1 MSPTGDI
8 PPTKTSNPF
17 PLARLSITEGWA
29 GGFSVPNQM
38 NTLTLTISELKSIL
52 TGLGK
57 VIPRHGLPVLQHLRL
72 IRDDAGIVS
81 IHAMDLDCCASY
93 RFPQPMAGPLMDFL
107 VPFEPLNRILRSA
120 KGQVSLLWD
129 KHTVIVRTFV
139 GQSPIDQRLDTKPVE
154 EWPALPAITA
164 LPIPLTGDAIVAIRE
179 AMDFASE
186 DCTRIVLNSVH
197 LDVSNP
203 EAHYVVGTNGRA
215 LFSANS
221 FKFPLKESVSIPTHK
236 FWLWNGLPLQ
246 SSTLIVQPPTKTE
259 EVGWLKFQFGDWT
272 FTTKQQVGTYPNW
285 RQVVPNQFNLTLDF
299 SEDAVTAVLLAV
311 PNLPN
316 ADEQNKPVTLRVTQK
331 QVFLEAHPAS
341 IPVPGVSI
349 DGNPVTICF
358 NREYLVQCLKIGL
371 TTIELTDE
379 LSPLVFTKAGK
390 RAVVMPLRGAEAPP
404 APEPQPETPPVTPEP
419 PATPEPSTKEETTT
433 MANATEPT
441 PESPI
446 KEALRRV
453 DEIKEDLKQVL
464 RDLTDT
470 YAFLKQ
476 VEREKKASDKEIE
489 SIRAKLRDL
498 QNVKI

>member
-1 MSPTGDI
+1 
-8 PPTKTSNPF
+8 
-17 PLARLSITEGWA
+17 
-29 GGFSVPNQM
+29 
-38 NTLTLTISELKSIL
+38 
-52 TGLGK
+52 
-57 VIPRHGLPVLQHLRL
+57 
-72 IRDDAGIVS
+72 
-81 IHAMDLDCCASY
+81 MDLDCCASY
-93 RFPQPMAGPLMDFL
+93 RFPQPIEGPIMDFL

-120 KGQVSLLWD
+120 KGQVALLLD

-139 GQSPIDQRLDTKPVE
+139 GQSPIDQRLDTKPVD
-154 EWPALPAITA
+154 EWPTLPAISA
-164 LPIPLTGDAIVAIRE
+164 LPIPLTGDAIAAIRE

-186 DCTRIVLNSVH
+186 DSTRIVLNSVH

-221 FKFPLKESVSIPTHK
+221 FKFPLKESISIPTHK

-246 SSTLIVQPPTKTE
+246 SSTLIVQPASKTE
-259 EVGWLKFQFGDWT
+259 DVGWLKFQIGDWT

-316 ADEQNKPVTLRVTQK
+316 SDEQNKPVTLRVTKK

-349 DGNPVTICF
+349 DGNPVTIRF

-390 RAVVMPLRGAEAPP
+390 RAVVMPLRNGEAHVTNAAADQ
-404 APEPQPETPPVTPEP
+404 APEPTPQPQPANETPAPTP
-419 PATPEPSTKEETTT
+419 TKEETKPVSTT
-433 MANATEPT
+433 PATETNTT
-441 PESPI
+441 PESPL
-446 KEALRRV
+446 KDVLKNL
-453 DEIKEDLKQVL
+453 DDLKENLRDIL
-464 RDLTDT
+464 RDLQHA
-470 YAFLKQ
+470 YNLVKQ
-476 VEREKKASDKEIE
+476 AEKEKKATDKEIE
-489 SIRAKLRDL
+489 SVRAKLREI
-498 QNVKI
+498 QSVKI